1 MAEQVPED
9 RTTAWDTNNPDY
21 DTDVSKTIEQGTRY
35 HGPVTSYMGW
45 RKDAYLMY
53 NRPDVTIEK
62 LVAMRRQ
69 DGQARALGNLVT
81 LPIRLA
87 LQQGRWVAP
96 ETGDAE
102 EEVDFAN
109 LMWTLPPQSGGMTTS
124 SHDLIPQIL
133 LALFDGF
140 APFELVS
147 QIPTSGPL
155 KGKLTLRK
163 MAYRD
168 PRTVTLLQD
177 ANGGYAGF
185 RQIAHTPSG
194 TVDCTLSP
202 KKTAL
207 FTVNG
212 HENPLYGISFF
223 ESAYPHYESK
233 MKWYYIS
240 EMAGQFAAVPGR
252 IGTVP
257 PTAKREDVYA
267 FRQALENFYF
277 NTSMIKKQGFEV
289 DQFNSVAGF
298 DFMKYIDH
306 HNFMM
311 SKSVLATFFESQ
323 QRTVLVENSTQ
334 DASADLFLLSMET
347 LANSLASVLT
357 HYVMPKYID
366 ANFTSGKYPVFKP
379 GPLSDNAKK
388 QIMDLFRLIAVSGI
402 LNITPEMSRELEKM
416 TARDL
421 GIDVDYD
428 LIEERE
434 QEAAVQQAEQA
445 EMLAAQ
451 AQMESIEEERA
462 AEGALP
468 NNPMPTSGPSSQA
481 DINPHA
487 QENYQSG
494 GLAED
499 VAASTVSLSRADY
512 QRSLDA
518 LYAVAQDVM
527 SSGFSPQNYPVDK
540 GLDGTE

>member
-1 MAEQVPED
+1 MAEELPQGISD
-9 RTTAWDTNNPDY
+9 AWSSDNTDY
-21 DTDVSKTIEQGTRY
+21 DADVSKIVEQGTRY
-35 HGPVTSYMGW
+35 HGPVTSYKGW

-87 LQQGRWVAP
+87 LQQGKWVAP
-96 ETGDAE
+96 DTGDAE
-102 EEVDFAN
+102 EEVDYAN

-124 SHDLIPQIL
+124 ANDLIPQIL

-147 QIPTSGPL
+147 QIPTKGPL

-194 TVDCTLSP
+194 TVDSTLSP
-202 KKTAL
+202 QKTAL

-212 HENPLYGISFF
+212 HENPLYGVSFF

-257 PTAKREDVYA
+257 PTAKREDVIA
-267 FRQALENFYF
+267 FRQSLENFYF
-277 NTSMIKKQGFEV
+277 NTSMVKKQGFEV
-289 DQFNSVAGF
+289 DPFNSIAGF

-347 LANSLASVLT
+347 LANSFASVLT

-366 ANFTSGKYPVFKP
+366 ANFSTGKYPVFKP

-388 QIMDLFRLIAVSGI
+388 QIMDLFRLVAVSGI
-402 LNITPEMSRELEKM
+402 LNVTPELTRELEKM

-428 LIEERE
+428 AISERE
-434 QEAAVQQAEQA
+434 EEAALQQAEQA

-451 AQMESIEEERA
+451 AQMETVEEERA
-462 AEGALP
+462 AEGGLP
-468 NNPMPTSGPSSQA
+468 NNPNNVSGPSSQA
-481 DINPHA
+481 DLNPNAQNEYESEELATYSASLSNSYQNELDAMYAAA
-487 QENYQSG
+487 QE
-494 GLAED
+494 
-499 VAASTVSLSRADY
+499 
-512 QRSLDA
+512 
-518 LYAVAQDVM
+518 VM
-527 SSGFSPQNYPVDK
+527 RSGFHPSDYPVDR
-540 GLDGTE
+540 GFDGTK